1 MPLFQKAPR
10 KMLLVAMRIG
20 LRLWTAIA
28 MIGLCGFAAASGWHI
43 VHFSL
48 ARMGIVSPKKR
59 ADARAWT
66 SVPGIASTAWQ
77 VEMMDQINPSD
88 LTAANER
95 REALS
100 AFLSVA
106 PLSSYHWLL
115 LSGME
120 FATAQRMDDV
130 LDALTLSALTG
141 PNEGYVMSER
151 GIFGV
156 SVWEDLPADLK
167 NRTALDLAPII
178 FPRTPAEAPQAAK
191 LGTVLATASGS
202 VRSELRNALL
212 ATGLA
217 AKDIQRLGL

>member
-1 MPLFQKAPR
+1 
-10 KMLLVAMRIG
+10 
-20 LRLWTAIA
+20 

-48 ARMGIVSPKKR
+48 ARMGIDSPKKR

-141 PNEGYVMSER
+141 PNEGYIMAER
-151 GIFGV
+151 GIHGV
-156 SVWEDLPADLK
+156 SLWQRLSPDLK
-167 NRTALDLAPII
+167 RRVATDLAVDEYADIRAFISAQP
-178 FPRTPAEAPQAAK
+178 EE
-191 LGTVLATASGS
+191 
-202 VRSELRNALL
+202 VRIELREALI
-212 ATGLA
+212 AGGLSLQEVE
-217 AKDIQRLGL
+217 KRVGP

>member
-1 MPLFQKAPR
+1 
-10 KMLLVAMRIG
+10 MR
-20 LRLWTAIA
+20 TAIRLGTVIA
-28 MIGLCGFAAASGWHI
+28 IIALCGFAVASGSSI

-48 ARMGIVSPKKR
+48 AMRGIDSSKKG
-59 ADARAWT
+59 AEARGWT

-77 VEMMDQINPSD
+77 VELMDQIDPSD

-95 REALS
+95 RETVS
-100 AFLSVA
+100 AFLSVR

-115 LSGME
+115 LSSME

-130 LDALTLSALTG
+130 LDALTLSVLTG

-178 FPRTPAEAPQAAK
+178 FPHTPAEAPQAAK
-191 LGTVLATASGS
+191 LGTVLATASES

-212 ATGLA
+212 ATGIA
-217 AKDIQRLGL
+217 AKDIKRVGF

>member
-1 MPLFQKAPR
+1 
-10 KMLLVAMRIG
+10 MRIG

-48 ARMGIVSPKKR
+48 ARMGIDSPKKR

-167 NRTALDLAPII
+167 NRSALDLAPII
-178 FPRTPAEAPQAAK
+178 FPRTPAEGAQAAK

-217 AKDIQRLGL
+217 VKDIQRLGL

>member
-1 MPLFQKAPR
+1 MW
-10 KMLLVAMRIG
+10 LVAMRIG

-48 ARMGIVSPKKR
+48 ARMGIDSPKKR

-167 NRTALDLAPII
+167 NRSALDLAPII

-191 LGTVLATASGS
+191 LGTVLATASGA

>member
-1 MPLFQKAPR
+1 MW
-10 KMLLVAMRIG
+10 LVAMRIG

-48 ARMGIVSPKKR
+48 ARMGIDSPKKR

-106 PLSSYHWLL
+106 PLSSYHWVLL
-115 LSGME
+115 ASME

-141 PNEGYVMSER
+141 PNEDYIMVER
-151 GIFGV
+151 GIFGL

-167 NRTALDLAPII
+167 KRVVADLS
-178 FPRTPAEAPQAAK
+178 AERITENPNFRA
-191 LGTVLATASGS
+191 
-202 VRSELRNALL
+202 VRSSKPQGVRNELRAALL
-212 ATGLA
+212 ADGVSP
-217 AKDIQRLGL
+217 KDVERLGF

>member
-1 MPLFQKAPR
+1 
-10 KMLLVAMRIG
+10 
-20 LRLWTAIA
+20 

-48 ARMGIVSPKKR
+48 ARMGIDSPKKR

-130 LDALTLSALTG
+130 LDALTLSALTA
-141 PNEGYVMSER
+141 PNEDYIMVAR
-151 GIFGV
+151 GMFGF
-156 SVWEDLPADLK
+156 SVWEDLPPDLK
-167 NRTALDLAPII
+167 TRVAVDLTAEKDPGNPNFQAVLSSK
-178 FPRTPAEAPQAAK
+178 PQK
-191 LGTVLATASGS
+191 
-202 VRSELRNALL
+202 VRNELRTTLL
-212 ATGLA
+212 AQGLPS
-217 AKDIQRLGL
+217 KDVERLGF

>member
-1 MPLFQKAPR
+1 
-10 KMLLVAMRIG
+10 MRIG

-48 ARMGIVSPKKR
+48 ARMGIDSPKKR

-88 LTAANER
+88 LTAANEQL
-95 REALS
+95 EALS
-100 AFLSVA
+100 AFLSVK
-106 PLSSYHWLL
+106 PLSPYHWVLL
-115 LSGME
+115 AGME